1 MATMSALHL
10 TGHTRQ
16 WAVTVW
22 NGLVCAHLAGPA
34 REFRQSIL
42 QTLPRP

>member
-1 MATMSALHL
+1 MSALRL
-10 TGHTRQ
+10 TNRTRQ
-16 WAVTVW
+16 WAVSVW
-22 NGLVCAHLAGPA
+22 NGLICPHLAGPA